1 MADNRAERTLGG
13 AADSKTG
20 GDPPSL
26 EGGPEGTGQSASPA
40 ADPTPPTK
48 IEASSDLR
56 TEPRHADWMLREL
69 GERVA
74 AMVRSIEERV
84 AKLREGEQLLP
95 DKEAV
100 LRQIEQAVQEMTR
113 HLEQKNSSNSHS
125 G

>member
-20 GDPPSL
+20 GDTPSL
-26 EGGPEGTGQSASPA
+26 EGGPQGTGESASPA
-40 ADPTPPTK
+40 AHPTPPTEV
-48 IEASSDLR
+48 EASGDVR
-56 TEPRHADWMLREL
+56 TEPRQADWMLTEL
-69 GERVA
+69 RERVA

-84 AKLREGEQLLP
+84 AKLREGEHLIP

-113 HLEQKNSSNSHS
+113 HLEQKNSSNGRS